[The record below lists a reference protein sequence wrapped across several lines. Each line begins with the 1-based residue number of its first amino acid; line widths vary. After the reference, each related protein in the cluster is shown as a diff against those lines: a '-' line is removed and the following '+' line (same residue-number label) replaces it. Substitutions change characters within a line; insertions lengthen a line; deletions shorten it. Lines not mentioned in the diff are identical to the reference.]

1 MRTTTLPLRPTITS
15 SPIMVSVR
23 LWAAALVLILVMASA
38 IDSRE
43 ENSSSIS
50 LMISMALITAQ
61 ELRVHK

>member
-1 MRTTTLPLRPTITS
+1 
-15 SPIMVSVR
+15 MVSVR